1 MFLGRFIPYAAN
13 IYPISNNDKV
23 FMRTANLIENSEKTA
38 NLQLSWQDSLPV
50 QRLLDVIA
58 EIIAS
63 EYVQIAKQNPEVFL
77 SSGAHE

>member
-1 MFLGRFIPYAAN
+1 
-13 IYPISNNDKV
+13 
-23 FMRTANLIENSEKTA
+23 MRTANLIENSEKTA